1 MAQHAE
7 IDFSRDDVR
16 GSTILYPETEEAE
29 DWIAEN
35 KIDEL
40 DHSGGI
46 VADEELLDQIT
57 RAGLTVQDHNDGAQE
72 N

>member
-1 MAQHAE
+1 MNKI

-35 KIDEL
+35 NVDEL

-46 VADEELLDQIT
+46 VADDDMLDQIT
-57 RAGLTVQDHNDGAQE
+57 RSGLVVQGQNDE
-72 N
+72 